1 MGAPVSGVST
11 RAGHPRR
18 SSSSERIA
26 PVRLA
31 PLDRLRPPVRRR
43 EGDPQCQDQTAG
55 ALPTLVPSV
64 LEEAVSGWF
73 EEDAAVV
80 GKSIRQ
86 SPGSR
91 DEGHI
96 MGLWDW
102 WKSLLLQ
109 GSPSVP
115 PARRLDGRSKTLL
128 AASIK
133 TLPYETPGWIT
144 NKEAKQ
150 LFSSM
155 DDDYAFGEMDEAGKG
170 NIADFAAHVAA
181 QRSRPPSAAAP
192 LR

>member
-1 MGAPVSGVST
+1 M
-11 RAGHPRR
+11 
-18 SSSSERIA
+18 
-26 PVRLA
+26 
-31 PLDRLRPPVRRR
+31 
-43 EGDPQCQDQTAG
+43 
-55 ALPTLVPSV
+55 
-64 LEEAVSGWF
+64 
-73 EEDAAVV
+73 
-80 GKSIRQ
+80 
-86 SPGSR
+86 

-109 GSPSVP
+109 GSPSAP

-155 DDDYAFGEMDEAGKG
+155 DDEYAFGEMDEAGKG
-170 NIADFAAHVAA
+170 NIADFAAHVTPRCSFEFMPVEGRVYFMRKADA
-181 QRSRPPSAAAP
+181 GP
-192 LR
+192 